1 MPAACGT
8 ALACR
13 GPITSVSLTVR
24 RLQPIHEWVFRLAA
38 LAAIWIAAH
47 AHAAAAVPPTLEFS
61 AAEREW
67 LARHPVIRVGF
78 DPAWPPF
85 SVVTA
90 DGKCS
95 GIDGDLLARISQ
107 QLGVRFEFVTRS
119 NWTETYEAAQRG
131 EIDVLTGTSITIER
145 AREFEFTEPYLSF
158 PIIIVTRNDE
168 PILWSVLDLVG
179 RRLAGVRDYV
189 ATLEMA
195 RKYPEIEV
203 VPTDSVAQAMEFVSR
218 GKADA
223 FITNLP
229 NASFIAK
236 TRGFTN
242 LKIAGVMPERFDL
255 RYAVRSDWPEFAG
268 ILDRAIASLT
278 EADRQALVHPWIRV
292 DYEKVI
298 RWDIV
303 WRTALVA
310 FCVVGL
316 VLGAVLYHN
325 RRLARELVERIRL
338 QREIKEAHDESVRL
352 HEEKTELLQMAAH
365 DLRGPLTGMQLVVD
379 SSLRLNAVPHPE
391 ALNLIEKQI
400 RQMTALLNDLLDV
413 EALESGRR
421 ELRLEIL
428 DARQVVRS
436 AVNGL
441 VAVAENKEI
450 RLDASAVALT
460 VPPVRADATA
470 FRQIADNLISNAIKF
485 SPRNSVIEITLEQR
499 GDFVRLEVGDQG
511 PGVPPAE
518 TERIFAKYARGSARP
533 TAGEKSTGLGLSI
546 VRQLASGL
554 NGRVWCE
561 NRPKGGA
568 VFIFLIPAAP
578 GASAAE
584 PTPTSGDT

>member
-1 MPAACGT
+1 M
-8 ALACR
+8 
-13 GPITSVSLTVR
+13 R

-38 LAAIWIAAH
+38 LAAIWVAVRTDAAG
-47 AHAAAAVPPTLEFS
+47 ALPPQLEFS
-61 AAEREW
+61 SAEREW
-67 LARHPVIRVGF
+67 LAQHPVVRVGF

-85 SVVTA
+85 SVATP
-90 DGKCS
+90 DGACA
-95 GIDGDLLARISQ
+95 GIDGDLIKRLSL
-107 QLGVRFEFVTRS
+107 QLGVRFEFVPHA
-119 NWTETYEAAQRG
+119 NWTEAYEAARRG
-131 EIDVLTGTSITIER
+131 ELDLLTGTAITIER

-179 RRLAGVRDYV
+179 RRVAGVRDYV
-189 ATLEMA
+189 ATTEMA
-195 RKYPEIEV
+195 RKYPEIQI
-203 VPTDSVAQAMEFVSR
+203 VPTDSVEQAMEFVSR

-255 RYAVRSDWPEFAG
+255 RYAVRSDWPEFAA

-325 RRLARELVERIRL
+325 RRLSRELVERIRL

-352 HEEKTELLQMAAH
+352 HEEKSELLQMAAH
-365 DLRGPLTGMQLVVD
+365 DLRGPLTGMQLAVD

-391 ALNLIEKQI
+391 ALKLIEKQI

-428 DARQVVRS
+428 DPRQIVRS
-436 AVNGL
+436 AVNALLG
-441 VAVAENKEI
+441 VAESKGI
-450 RLDASAVALT
+450 RLDASAVAPS

-470 FRQIADNLISNAIKF
+470 LRQIADNLISNAIKF
-485 SPRNSVIEITLEQR
+485 SPRGAVIEISLIHR
-499 GDFVRLEVGDQG
+499 GDFVRLAVTDQG

-546 VRQLASGL
+546 VRQLASAL

-561 NRPKGGA
+561 NRPEGGA
-568 VFIFLIPAAP
+568 VFIFLIPPAALP
-578 GASAAE
+578 EAAAT
-584 PTPTSGDT
+584 PTPTSGAT